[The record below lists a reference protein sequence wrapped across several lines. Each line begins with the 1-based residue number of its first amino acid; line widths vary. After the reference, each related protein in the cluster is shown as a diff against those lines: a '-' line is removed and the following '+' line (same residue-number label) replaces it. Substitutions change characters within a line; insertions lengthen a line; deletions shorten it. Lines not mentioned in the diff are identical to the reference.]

1 MSLKKNS
8 NKTYD
13 FLEFFK
19 LLIKITVLCC
29 AEVKQEEFC
38 ETDGL

>member
-1 MSLKKNS
+1 MSLKKTPT
-8 NKTYD
+8 KPTT